1 MVAGSNSRAAK
12 IDEERLDTIKSQRQV
27 IRFCLLIM
35 GLLIGGLVFSFSVRP
50 IWVAPDLSTGQK
62 ITANSP
68 YRSYPYTFV
77 YRHLDSI
84 WNWSEDGE
92 KEYRFKIKGMKEL
105 GYIGTEMIGVYEKE
119 RKTLSNRRVLE
130 GRTRKVKEFIPNNVL
145 DMVQPLS
152 GERFVVFIDA
162 EVTDRL
168 NGSVVSI
175 QRRRYSF
182 IVDVNTSD
190 MEKNPYGLIVQGY
203 YKPPELL
210 NPTNK

>member
-1 MVAGSNSRAAK
+1 MTAGSNSRAAK
-12 IDEERLDTIKSQRQV
+12 IDEERLDTINSQRQT
-27 IRFCLLIM
+27 IRICLLVM
-35 GLLIGGLVFSFSVRP
+35 ALLIGGLIFSFSVRP

-62 ITANSP
+62 ISSNSP

-84 WNWSEDGE
+84 WNWSKDGE
-92 KEYRFKIKGMKEL
+92 VEYRFKIKGMKEL
-105 GYIGTEMIGVYEKE
+105 GYIGTEMISVYEQE
-119 RKTLSNRRVLE
+119 RKTLSNRQVLE
-130 GRTRKVKEFIPNNVL
+130 GRTRKVKEIIPNDVL
-145 DMVQPLS
+145 QMVQPLS
-152 GERFVVFIDA
+152 GERFVVFMDA

-203 YKPPELL
+203 YRPPELI
-210 NPTNK
+210 NTVSK